1 MEELRDLRWAPL
13 KPKFL
18 DFPSAQFLL
27 IGEAQ
32 EDLGKSAAA
41 EPEEPGKVTAGEV
54 ENLEHEN
61 EVRAYPLRGKSLC
74 PVLEIPPA
82 LPRAYDKGMAGDDTV
97 FDDLGMSMDKYPK
110 VRTTWE

>member
-13 KPKFL
+13 QPKFL

-41 EPEEPGKVTAGEV
+41 EPEEPGKVTAGEEV

-61 EVRAYPLRGKSLC
+61 EVRAYPLRGKFVSRFGYT
-74 PVLEIPPA
+74 PVL
-82 LPRAYDKGMAGDDTV
+82 RAHDKGMVGDDTV